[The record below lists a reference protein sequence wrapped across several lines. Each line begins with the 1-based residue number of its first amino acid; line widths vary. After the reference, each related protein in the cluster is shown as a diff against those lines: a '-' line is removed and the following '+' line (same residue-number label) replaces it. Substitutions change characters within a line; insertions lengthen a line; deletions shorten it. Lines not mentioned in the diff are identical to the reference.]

1 MNQQDLNGKGPSK
14 WEKLRAPCFGN
25 APRFNEN
32 TNSQG
37 RAETPATTE
46 STKIGQSYSKVEP
59 VADVDSKAQ
68 NIPPISSYSANKTT
82 FSNVAV
88 CGCILNQSVRLLV
101 DTGAAIS
108 VVSEQFYNVTLRP
121 NVQLKKNNLISNI
134 KTADGNTTPVIGFV
148 SFEIIIGDHSYNCD
162 ASVVPN
168 LAYQVVLG
176 CDFLHANNAIIDV
189 KRESVT
195 FEPKHTV
202 MFTKGC
208 NSLTVPDV
216 HNAKTYVISSQSEGI
231 IPAYQSMH
239 VDLVVGFIEAHCKV
253 SDTHPIIDTPAT
265 LLHKGNCIVT
275 FCTST
280 NEVFIADVGCDP
292 AIPVLKNVA
301 TATNA
306 DGIARFSSLWSH
318 IFHQMK
324 VLGLF
329 RPSVHLLTC
338 SPHRPLSVVEVRLF
352 DRRLIPMTRG

>member
-1 MNQQDLNGKGPSK
+1 MIQNG
-14 WEKLRAPCFGN
+14 WMEKLRAPQSEN
-25 APRFNEN
+25 ASRFYESMNYRKRDEIPAKTWSPRL
-32 TNSQG
+32 
-37 RAETPATTE
+37 
-46 STKIGQSYSKVEP
+46 GQSYPQAKP

-68 NIPPISSYSANKTT
+68 NIPPIGSHSANKIT

-88 CGCILNQSVRLLV
+88 CGCTLSQNVHLLV
-101 DTGAAIS
+101 DTGGAIS
-108 VVSEQFYNVTLRP
+108 VVSEQFYNATLQP
-121 NVQLKKNNLISNI
+121 SVQLKKNNLIYNI

-216 HNAKTYVISSQSEGI
+216 HNAKTYVINSQSEGI

-239 VDLVVGFIEAHCKV
+239 VDPVVGFIEAHCKV

-280 NEVFIADVGCDP
+280 NVDVIADVGCVP

-318 IFHQMK
+318 NISPNESARF
-324 VLGLF
+324 VSSF
-329 RPSVHLLTC
+329 IPSSDVFISST
-338 SPHRPLSVVEVRLF
+338 LSLVEVRLF
-352 DRRLIPMTRG
+352 ERRLISMTRG